1 MKNRF
6 FLMASVAVVLA
17 FAARA
22 EAQIPLQSFTTPQ
35 GHPVVLLQDKVQD
48 SVAIAMAFKCGLAC
62 DDEKDY
68 AAGFLAPG
76 LTMEGANGQSASE
89 IFEDFMDT
97 GGTLNFSANSDETY
111 LSLAA
116 PSTGLDDA
124 VKITNMV
131 LTKPDFSENKLTQK
145 RDRLATTID
154 ETKLDADTKAQLAF
168 IDAAVGPSTYDH
180 YFSPRADD
188 VRHVTTDQ
196 MKTWMKRHVAT
207 DGVLISVVGNI
218 DKAKAG
224 EVVDK
229 LLAGLPQKSDDTKF
243 PELKFQ
249 NPKPEPIIVHG
260 DGGKQ
265 VVVNFGMIGNRPEKL
280 EDWLGGSMLA
290 KIFASG
296 QKSRLFAQVREATGQ
311 TYGLES
317 DFNFYEQLG
326 MNRVTG
332 RLGTTALDQSLA
344 VMRKAWDQ
352 FRVEGPT
359 EAEIREARSDMFNEF
374 GAILRDHKGA
384 AERIRDYLTGHWS
397 AEELSHIPEI
407 IAGIDLHDKTLRE
420 RFFTENPITVI
431 VQ

>member
-1 MKNRF
+1 MKNSIR
-6 FLMASVAVVLA
+6 LMISAAALLVL
-17 FAARA
+17 AARA
-22 EAQIPLQSFTTPQ
+22 DARIPLESFTTPQ
-35 GHPVVLLQDKVQD
+35 GHAVVLLQDKIQD
-48 SVAIAMAFKCGLAC
+48 TVAIAMAFKCGLAC
-62 DDEKDY
+62 DDEKSY
-68 AAGFLAPG
+68 AAGFLAPS
-76 LTMEGANGQSASE
+76 LTMDGAAGQSGSE
-89 IFEDFMDT
+89 IYEDFMDT

-111 LSLAA
+111 LSLSA
-116 PSTGLDDA
+116 PSSGLDDA
-124 VKITNMV
+124 VKIANMV
-131 LTKPDFSENKLTQK
+131 LTKPDFPENKLAQK
-145 RDRLATTID
+145 RDRLATSID
-154 ETKLDADTKAQLAF
+154 ENRLDADIKAQLAF
-168 IDAAVGPSTYDH
+168 IDASVGPSSYDH
-180 YFSPRADD
+180 YFSPKAEDIRQ
-188 VRHVTTDQ
+188 VTTDQ
-196 MKTWMKRHVAT
+196 MKTWLKRHVAT

-218 DKAKAG
+218 EKDKAG

-249 NPKPEPIIVHG
+249 NPKPEPIVVQG

-265 VVVNFGMIGNRPEKL
+265 VVVNFGIIGKRPEKL

-326 MNRVTG
+326 MNRVKG

-359 EAEIREARSDMFNEF
+359 EAEIKEARFDMFSEF
-374 GAILRDHKGA
+374 GSVLRDHQQA

-397 AEELSHIPEI
+397 AEELSRMPEI
-407 IAGIDLHDKTLRE
+407 ISGIDLHDKALRE